1 MFPCRHARFGYAGRD
16 LSQFRKTEVENLDHA
31 RVSDQQI
38 RRLQIPM
45 HDAFVVCRGQ
55 SACNLNRQLDRLA
68 DRQRAVLQPFLQR
81 DAGEQFGND
90 IRRLLVAADVVDDK
104 NVGVIERRSRASLL
118 FEPPHPIRVG
128 GKRRGQH
135 FERDLTP

>member
-1 MFPCRHARFGYAGRD
+1 MVGVQATYLLGRHVPDRAHDDSRLGVVFPCRNARFGYAGRD
-16 LSQFRKTEVENLDHA
+16 LSQFRETEVENLDHP
-31 RVSDQQI
+31 RVGDQQI

-68 DRQRAVLQPFLQR
+68 DRQRAVLQPFLKR

-90 IRRLLVAADVVDDK
+90 IRRAAR
-104 NVGVIERRSRASLL
+104 GCRCRRRQ
-118 FEPPHPIRVG
+118 ECWG
-128 GKRRGQH
+128 
-135 FERDLTP
+135 D

>member
-1 MFPCRHARFGYAGRD
+1 
-16 LSQFRKTEVENLDHA
+16 
-31 RVSDQQI
+31 
-38 RRLQIPM
+38 M

-68 DRQRAVLQPFLQR
+68 DRQRAVLQPFLKR

-118 FEPPHPIRVG
+118 FEPSHPIRVG

-135 FERDLTP
+135 FERDLTPKPWIARPIDVAHPARPEQVDHLIGAEERA